1 MGAAFF
7 SAPELVLAPAEARA
21 LSDATAAVAAHY
33 DAILDPKTAAWL
45 NLAMVA
51 GGIYGTRAM
60 AIWGRKKQEE
70 PKRGPAPV
78 AEFPQAKRAAN
89 GSPGPA
95 SSGTAAGEYSIG
107 VKDGVSSRRPP
118 NPSDIFGLNDYSFAS
133 GVQDGE

>member
-1 MGAAFF
+1 MHVMAAAFF
-7 SAPELVLAPAEARA
+7 QAPELVLAPAEARA

-33 DAILDPKTAAWL
+33 DAMIDPRTAAWL

-78 AEFPQAKRAAN
+78 AEFPQPKRQAAN
-89 GSPGPA
+89 GAPA
-95 SSGTAAGEYSIG
+95 PAAG
-107 VKDGVSSRRPP
+107 RPP
-118 NPSDIFGLNDYSFAS
+118 NPSDIFGLGDYSFAS